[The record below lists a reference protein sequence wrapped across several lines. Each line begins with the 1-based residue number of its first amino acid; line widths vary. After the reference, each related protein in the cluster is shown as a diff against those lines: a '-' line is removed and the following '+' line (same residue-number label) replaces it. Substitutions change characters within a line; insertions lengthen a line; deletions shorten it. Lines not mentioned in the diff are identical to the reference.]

1 MVRMSKG
8 MPAER
13 QMIRISLEES
23 DGAEV
28 LGGVKTVPFG
38 DKTTTY
44 VLTPRTEAPTLINPP
59 LNPLEA
65 LDASSDNV
73 ACSSVVVVAVAVVDE
88 FKAGAGDV
96 STASTIADPFL
107 TPTIFNLPG
116 SIFKK
121 AHTLVINVVTPSLL
135 KKSITG
141 MLNLAVSFT

>member
-1 MVRMSKG
+1 MRMSKG

-23 DGAEV
+23 DGAAV
-28 LGGVKTVPFG
+28 LGGVKTVPLG

-65 LDASSDNV
+65 LDASSDNA
-73 ACSSVVVVAVAVVDE
+73 ACSSLVVAAVAVVE
-88 FKAGAGDV
+88 SANAGAGDIN
-96 STASTIADPFL
+96 TASTIADPFL

-116 SIFKK
+116 SIFKN

-141 MLNLAVSFT
+141 ILNLAVSLT